1 MLFFLATLQ
10 SLVYY
15 IVANECTD
23 DKEAEFWVQGMG
35 SRLNSHFKL
44 FFFGLVIFLAGR
56 IWVLFSIVSLAVA
69 IPSLVV
75 CVLIYLGVIYEQ
87 TKCVRALYQAKHDF
101 WAGQR
106 VEGDDAR
113 TA

>member
-1 MLFFLATLQ
+1 MHVESIRNSFSIHLISPLEQ
-10 SLVYY
+10 IISLTFPQY
-15 IVANECTD
+15 
-23 DKEAEFWVQGMG
+23 
-35 SRLNSHFKL
+35 
-44 FFFGLVIFLAGR
+44 FFGLVLFLAGR
-56 IWVLFSIVSLAVA
+56 IWILFSIVSLAVA